1 MAKFKCLS
9 SGNIIEFVNEVDI
22 KSMAGHP
29 GYVEVKEEEKIEEQ
43 KEEAV
48 RRGRKPKDLS

>member
-9 SGNIIEFVNEVDI
+9 SGNIVEFVNEVDI
-22 KSMAGHP
+22 KSMVGHP
-29 GYVEVKEEEKIEEQ
+29 GYVEIKEEEKTEEQ